1 MWVFSAS
8 DEGLLTGAFCGNFA
22 VRMIASLSAFDVLVL
37 LVVLGVVS
45 AMAGWAGGWGA
56 RLQFAVRVDR
66 VEGALMQLLNRS
78 KGAAGGAVMQ
88 VQKARATSAEKEAEQ
103 LAAALAAK
111 ARAVAKPRML
121 TDEDA
126 LDALEAEAQ
135 RRGLVAKDAG

>member
-1 MWVFSAS
+1 M
-8 DEGLLTGAFCGNFA
+8 L
-22 VRMIASLSAFDVLVL
+22 ASLSAFDVLVM

-103 LAAALAAK
+103 LATALAAK

-126 LDALEAEAQ
+126 LEALEAEAQ
-135 RRGLVAKDAG
+135 RRGFVAKDAG